1 MNDNFETVVKIVI
14 FVVGMCSGV
23 LIEELVHQNDEA
35 VIKTKIGEFMIRD
48 QKVYGI
54 YEIQRNAQGDMV
66 VR

>member
-1 MNDNFETVVKIVI
+1 MKDNFENAMQILT
-14 FVVGMCSGV
+14 FVVGMCGGI
-23 LIEELVHQNDEA
+23 LIDELVHRNDET

>member
-1 MNDNFETVVKIVI
+1 MKDNFENAMKVLA
-14 FVVGMCSGV
+14 FVVGMCGGI
-23 LIEELVHQNDEA
+23 LIDELVHRNDET

>member
-14 FVVGMCSGV
+14 FVVGMCGGV
-23 LIEELVHQNDEA
+23 LIEELVHRNDEA

>member
-1 MNDNFETVVKIVI
+1 MKDNFETVMMVI
-14 FVVGMCSGV
+14 SFVVGMCGGL
-23 LIEELVHQNDEA
+23 LIDELVHRNDET

>member
-1 MNDNFETVVKIVI
+1 MKDNFETAMKVLA
-14 FVVGMCSGV
+14 FVVAMCGGI
-23 LIEELVHQNDEA
+23 LIDEFVHRNDET

>member
-1 MNDNFETVVKIVI
+1 MKDNFETVMLVI
-14 FVVGMCSGV
+14 SFVVGMCGGL
-23 LIEELVHQNDEA
+23 LIDELVHRNDET

>member
-1 MNDNFETVVKIVI
+1 MNDNFETVVQIVI
-14 FVVGMCSGV
+14 FVVGMCGGA
-23 LIEELVHQNDEA
+23 LIDNFTHRNDETI
-35 VIKTKIGEFMIRD
+35 IKTKIGEFMIRD

>member
-1 MNDNFETVVKIVI
+1 MKDNFETVMLVI
-14 FVVGMCSGV
+14 SFVVGVCGGI
-23 LIEELVHQNDEA
+23 LIDELVHRNDET

>member
-1 MNDNFETVVKIVI
+1 MKDNFETVMLVI
-14 FVVGMCSGV
+14 SFVVGMCGGI
-23 LIEELVHQNDEA
+23 LIDELVHRNDET

-66 VR
+66 TR

>member
-1 MNDNFETVVKIVI
+1 MKDNFENAMKALA
-14 FVVGMCSGV
+14 FVVGMCGGI
-23 LIEELVHQNDEA
+23 LIDEFVHRNDET

-48 QKVYGI
+48 QKVYGV

>member
-1 MNDNFETVVKIVI
+1 MKDNFETVMLVI
-14 FVVGMCSGV
+14 SFVVGMCGGI
-23 LIEELVHQNDEA
+23 LIDELVHRNDET

>member
-1 MNDNFETVVKIVI
+1 MKDNFETAIKVLVLAGV
-14 FVVGMCSGV
+14 MCGGI
-23 LIEELVHQNDEA
+23 LIDELVHRNDET

>member
-1 MNDNFETVVKIVI
+1 MKDNFETAIKVLVLAGVMCGGILI
-14 FVVGMCSGV
+14 DEFV
-23 LIEELVHQNDEA
+23 HRNDET

>member
-1 MNDNFETVVKIVI
+1 MKDNFETVMLVI
-14 FVVGMCSGV
+14 SFVVGMCGGS
-23 LIEELVHQNDEA
+23 LINELVHRNDET

>member
-1 MNDNFETVVKIVI
+1 MKGNFENAMKVLVLAGVMCGGILI
-14 FVVGMCSGV
+14 DEFV
-23 LIEELVHQNDEA
+23 HRNDET

>member
-1 MNDNFETVVKIVI
+1 MKDNFETAIKVLVLVGVMCGGILI
-14 FVVGMCSGV
+14 DEFV
-23 LIEELVHQNDEA
+23 HRNDET

>member
-1 MNDNFETVVKIVI
+1 MKDNFETAMKVLVLAGVMCGGILI
-14 FVVGMCSGV
+14 DEFV
-23 LIEELVHQNDEA
+23 HRNDET

>member
-1 MNDNFETVVKIVI
+1 MKDNFETAMKVLVLTGV
-14 FVVGMCSGV
+14 MCGGI
-23 LIEELVHQNDEA
+23 LIDELVHRNDET